1 MAWRFVCR
9 YHTNIFSIC
18 INFCILVIFNIPQ
31 QNKTKAKTCLTT
43 WHSTRK
49 YLKHW
54 YESQNELQSKSCV
67 KSNGENKMKVPGYLR
82 KCLIADNERLKLL
95 WENILCHFME
105 ITFQN

>member
-18 INFCILVIFNIPQ
+18 INFGILVIFNIPQ
-31 QNKTKAKTCLTT
+31 QNKTKTCLTT

-49 YLKHW
+49 YLKYW

-67 KSNGENKMKVPGYLR
+67 KSNGENKMKVPGYL
-82 KCLIADNERLKLL
+82 ESVWLL
-95 WENILCHFME
+95 TMKDSNYYEKIFYVISWK
-105 ITFQN
+105 